1 MTPTQRAA
9 SIKHFME
16 TPDVEVFLVSLQ
28 AGGVA
33 LNLIEANN
41 VFIMEP
47 WWNPAVQ
54 WQAADRI
61 HRIGQKR
68 MCTVTYLIVEGSIE
82 GRILELQ
89 DKKKRLIESTV
100 DADHKA
106 MDKLTVADMQFLFQN

>member
-1 MTPTQRAA
+1 MN
-9 SIKHFME
+9 
-16 TPDVEVFLVSLQ
+16 TPDVEVFLVSLK

-68 MCTVTYLIVEGSIE
+68 LCRITYLCVEGSIE
-82 GRILELQ
+82 GRIMELQ
-89 DKKKRLIESTV
+89 EKKRRLIESTV
-100 DADHKA
+100 EADTKA
-106 MDKLTVADMQFLFQN
+106 VERLSVADMGFLFAN